1 VSPTNRLHACFGQAE
16 VFDLTFLDELFD
28 GAGDIFNG
36 HIRIDAVLIEQIDHA
51 GLQPLERRVG
61 NSPDALRPAVQA
73 LMRVSVLEA
82 ELACDHD
89 LFPECQ
95 CRLKNPQFA
104 PIENSPV
111 APVENSP
118 GAERL

>member
-1 VSPTNRLHACFGQAE
+1 MSLFCPMACLAQS
-16 VFDLTFLDELFD
+16 FDIKP
-28 GAGDIFNG
+28 G
-36 HIRIDAVLIEQIDHA
+36 
-51 GLQPLERRVG
+51 
-61 NSPDALRPAVQA
+61 
-73 LMRVSVLEA
+73 
-82 ELACDHD
+82 
-89 LFPECQ
+89 CQ